1 MKLDVVEVTRG
12 IVNFPSESLT
22 SNVACTRHSAR
33 MLRQLGFQIESLPY
47 TDASGVE
54 KLSVVARLGKGTGG
68 LALMSHNDVVP
79 ANMEDGW
86 TGDPYEARVS
96 DGRVIGRG
104 SADMKGPL
112 AASICAAARFKAGDL
127 KAPLYIVIT
136 ADEEISG
143 IGARMVTDESRLFAE
158 AAEGYG
164 IVCEPT
170 RLRVVYAHKAGMSF
184 VVTSKGKPAHTS
196 TLRGVNANL
205 KMIPFLQEMAEL
217 NEVVLSAERF
227 RNDEF
232 DPPHSELT
240 ISVNDHNVAMNIS
253 PARSICRLSYR
264 CMPGVDVRE
273 IVERVRAAARRHRLD
288 CIYNRLGEPG
298 VHPGRLTLGADRPQA
313 HRHAQGAHRALRHRR
328 HPLREKDEKAGGARA
343 GGHRPSP
350 HRGRVDRGRSAAE
363 GGRGVLRLHRAGLR
377 AQARLSRSARHGEL
391 IEAGAVRDVGL
402 NHPGNGKPAPT

>member
-1 MKLDVVEVTRG
+1 M
-12 IVNFPSESLT
+12 
-22 SNVACTRHSAR
+22 
-33 MLRQLGFQIESLPY
+33 GFQVESLPY
-47 TDASGVE
+47 TDANGVE

-79 ANMEDGW
+79 ANMADGW
-86 TGDPYEARVS
+86 TGDPYDARVS
-96 DGRVIGRG
+96 GGKVIGRG

-112 AASICAAARFKAGDL
+112 AASICAAARFRAGDL

-143 IGARMVTDESRLFAE
+143 VGARMVTDESRLFA
-158 AAEGYG
+158 AASEGYG

-184 VVTSKGKPAHTS
+184 AVTAKGKPAHTS

-217 NEVVLSAERF
+217 NELVLTADRF

-253 PARSICRLSYR
+253 PARSVCRLSYR
-264 CMPGVDVRE
+264 CMPGVDPGE
-273 IVERVRAAARRHRLD
+273 IVKKVRDAARRHRLD
-288 CIYNRLGEPG
+288 CRYNASGSPVYTPVDSPWVRTAL
-298 VHPGRLTLGADRPQA
+298 RLTGTRKARTVPFGTDGIHYVRKMKQLVVLGAPGTSPRPTP
-313 HRHAQGAHRALRHRR
+313 RTSG
-328 HPLREKDEKAGGARA
+328 
-343 GGHRPSP
+343 S
-350 HRGRVDRGRSAAE
+350 RSISC
-363 GGRGVLRLHRAGLR
+363 GRGSRCTPALSTGSACTGSIESISASWRA
-377 AQARLSRSARHGEL
+377 
-391 IEAGAVRDVGL
+391 D
-402 NHPGNGKPAPT
+402 